1 MEKKYKYA
9 IIFSI
14 VFLIL
19 IGILFFVY
27 FKFFYKVSFYRYSD
41 DEFKFNYDVNFRVS
55 KEKGIYKI
63 VDKDNRA
70 TITIEV
76 LENDEEAMSIDKD
89 RASSL
94 AQERI
99 VDSSYNKISFSCL
112 DHICQSVYQNDKKE
126 ITIDVEYIDK
136 FIYIYKMSIN
146 IEDSEKYMEKFD
158 LVVNSFIKVDE

>member
-1 MEKKYKYA
+1 ML
-9 IIFSI
+9 FRSI
-14 VFLIL
+14 VLLIL

-55 KEKGIYKI
+55 KEKGVYKI

-70 TITIEV
+70 TIIIEV
-76 LENDEEAMSIDKD
+76 LENDKEVMSIDKD

-136 FIYIYKMSIN
+136 YIYIYELTNN
-146 IEDSEKYMEKFD
+146 IDDNEDYIEKFD
-158 LVVNSFIKVDE
+158 LIVNSFMRA

>member
-55 KEKGIYKI
+55 KEKGIYNI
-63 VDKDNRA
+63 VDKNNKA
-70 TITIEV
+70 FITIEV
-76 LENDEEAMSIDKD
+76 LENDNEAMSIDKE

-99 VDSSYNKISFSCL
+99 DDSSYNRISFTCL
-112 DHICQSVYQNDKKE
+112 DLICQNVYQNDKRE
-126 ITIDVEYIDK
+126 IIIDVEYIGK
-136 FIYIYKMSIN
+136 FIYIYKMTNN
-146 IEDSEKYMEKFD
+146 IVDDEKYMEKFD
-158 LVVNSFIKVDE
+158 LIVNSFMKIDE

>member
-1 MEKKYKYA
+1 M
-9 IIFSI
+9 
-14 VFLIL
+14 
-19 IGILFFVY
+19 
-27 FKFFYKVSFYRYSD
+27 FYKVSFYRYSD

-55 KEKGIYKI
+55 KEKGVYKI

-70 TITIEV
+70 TIIIEV
-76 LENDEEAMSIDKD
+76 LENDKEVMSIDKD

-136 FIYIYKMSIN
+136 YIYIYELTNN
-146 IEDSEKYMEKFD
+146 IDDNEDYIEKFD
-158 LVVNSFIKVDE
+158 LIVNSFMRA